1 MRTHPSRQ
9 RDLFDPLRRAE
20 ALPRSVRTKLR
31 PLLLALLAEAVG
43 RTNTASV
50 EAGDDQDHR

>member
-1 MRTHPSRQ
+1 MRTHPDRQ
-9 RDLFDPLRRAE
+9 RDLFDPLRRTE

-31 PLLLALLAEAVG
+31 PLLLALLAEAVSG
-43 RTNTASV
+43 ADAAGG